1 MKPTRVSPALAWL
14 LSLSLLLAAVWGQWH
29 RVAHDTV
36 PRVSVAAWADVAS
49 SDAASPDAAGH
60 AAGSALCQ
68 MLDHLAHSDGTASAM
83 ALDLSTA
90 LPLATPAWQVGQ
102 AVHAYTQRLFEARAP
117 PRFA

>member
-29 RVAHDTV
+29 RVVHDTV
-36 PRVSVAAWADVAS
+36 PGVSAAVWAEVAVP
-49 SDAASPDAAGH
+49 DAPSPDTAGH

-68 MLDHLAHSDGTASAM
+68 VLDHLAHSDGLACAA
-83 ALDLSTA
+83 ALSLPTA
-90 LPLATPAWQVGQ
+90 LPLATTAWQAIGPLHVQ
-102 AVHAYTQRLFEARAP
+102 TQRPFEARAP